1 MPKVRRTRLPKALLN
16 HLVERAN
23 QRQIGVKQIGNL
35 LRWLDANHT
44 VPEGKWF
51 KRFGDFVLCG
61 EGELVKTFLLPG
73 QSPIGE
79 EVF

>member
-1 MPKVRRTRLPKALLN
+1 MD
-16 HLVERAN
+16 HLIERAN
-23 QRQIGVKQIGNL
+23 QRQIGVKQIGDP
-35 LRWLDANHT
+35 LRWLDTNPT

-51 KRFGDFVLCG
+51 KRFGDFLICG

-73 QSPIGE
+73 QSVIGK

>member
-1 MPKVRRTRLPKALLN
+1 MPKIRRARLPEAVLD
-16 HLVERAN
+16 HLVERAS
-23 QRQIGVKQIGNL
+23 QRQVGVKQIGNL
-35 LRWLDANHT
+35 LRWLDANPT
-44 VPEGKWF
+44 VPEGRWF

-73 QSPIGE
+73 QSVAGE